1 MKLRIWTLFGA
12 LVVVIAFGL
21 ALPTLL
27 SDKTAE
33 VAINYEQVKADFKAE
48 FIEGVAALHYSLDG
62 DTAADP
68 AAANPDGSDP
78 AADPAANQAAA
89 ATTAAPDGT
98 ATGNGTG
105 SGEASNSDANNQ
117 NGAGAQAA
125 NQAATE
131 ITEADTPLGGGDTKG
146 NGLYVKDGWINQKI
160 NENREKINDADLTR
174 GADIYN
180 SLDTDFIF
188 SLADGGLTP
197 EERAQVDNYLKS
209 KLGGSDYE
217 LAKSLYFKYVGL
229 LNND

>member
-1 MKLRIWTLFGA
+1 MKLRLWTLFGA

-21 ALPTLL
+21 SLPTLL

-48 FIEGVAALHYSLDG
+48 FIEGVAALHYSQDG
-62 DTAADP
+62 DAADV
-68 AAANPDGSDP
+68 AANPDGTNP
-78 AADPAANQAAA
+78 AADPAANSAAA

-105 SGEASNSDANNQ
+105 TGEASNSDAANQ
-117 NGAGAQAA
+117 AAA